1 LGPKYFNNYFYTYF
15 QVAATDADQGH
26 YGSLTYSIVDGSYGM
41 FVIDNMTGWIN
52 TTSALD
58 RESKDSYILVVRA
71 SDGKD
76 YLYWTSR
83 EQLKLSSI
91 NKVSLV

>member
-1 LGPKYFNNYFYTYF
+1 
-15 QVAATDADQGH
+15 
-26 YGSLTYSIVDGSYGM
+26 M

>member
-1 LGPKYFNNYFYTYF
+1 
-15 QVAATDADQGH
+15 
-26 YGSLTYSIVDGSYGM
+26 M

-58 RESKDSYILVVRA
+58 RESKDNYILVVRA
-71 SDGKD
+71 SDGKN